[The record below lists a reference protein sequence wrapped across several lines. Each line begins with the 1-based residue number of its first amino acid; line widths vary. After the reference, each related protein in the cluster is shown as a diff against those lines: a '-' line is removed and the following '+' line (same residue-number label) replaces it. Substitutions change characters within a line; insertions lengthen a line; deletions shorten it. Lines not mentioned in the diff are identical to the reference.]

1 MPSDRSLCGGGI
13 MLPIIGTEFIL
24 DVFQESYIQMYLDA
38 FVEQVQIL
46 LHVPNIFAEQQYLAE
61 RLSLVA
67 LQQTFFF
74 VLLHRLSGRC
84 IGAIEIR
91 GQEHPGQLYCWLHPD
106 YWGKNCFQEAMRLAA
121 GIYFSVTGAAY
132 FTARVDVGNVR
143 SYYALKKNGF
153 ADYRLVEGP
162 CGQQFE
168 LIFLKG

>member
-1 MPSDRSLCGGGI
+1 

-91 GQEHPGQLYCWLHPD
+91 GPEHPGQLYCWLHPD
-106 YWGKNCFQEAMRLAA
+106 FWGKSYFQEAMRLAA
-121 GIYFSVTGAAY
+121 QVYFSMTGLLC
-132 FTARVDVGNVR
+132 FTARVDVTNIR
-143 SYYALKKNGF
+143 SYYALKKTGF
-153 ADYRLVEGP
+153 ADYRLVAGAY
-162 CGQQFE
+162 GMQFE
-168 LIFLKG
+168 LVLLKSR